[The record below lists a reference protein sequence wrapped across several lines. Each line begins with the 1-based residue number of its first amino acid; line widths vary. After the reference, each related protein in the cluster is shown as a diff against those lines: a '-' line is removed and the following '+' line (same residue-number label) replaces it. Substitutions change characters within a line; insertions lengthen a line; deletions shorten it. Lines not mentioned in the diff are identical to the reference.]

1 MLDEENTPNE
11 KPIDHDISAEEPS
24 REESDFSDD
33 SDAVTRLKSK
43 LDEAYGKQED
53 LHSKYLRTFAD
64 LDNLRKRSIRDRD
77 EAIQRTKKQILEDL
91 LPVID
96 SFNIGIDAAMKES
109 PDGPLVKGFKMAI
122 EQLDSVLEEYGL
134 VRIEAVG
141 ENFDPQFHEAIGY
154 ENSDREGVVL
164 KIVRNGYKIK
174 DQLLRPA
181 CVVVSKVE
189 VEGK

>member
-1 MLDEENTPNE
+1 MSDEENIPSENLIDQDVSAE
-11 KPIDHDISAEEPS
+11 KPSDEPS
-24 REESDFSDD
+24 DLSDNQ
-33 SDAVTRLKSK
+33 DAVTRLKSK

-96 SFNIGIDAAMKES
+96 SFNIGIDAAIKEN
-109 PDGPLVKGFKMAI
+109 PEGPLVKGFKMAI
-122 EQLDSVLEEYGL
+122 DQMDAVLGEYGL
-134 VRIEAVG
+134 ICIDAVG
-141 ENFDPQFHEAIGY
+141 QNFDPQFHEAIGY
-154 ENSDREGVVL
+154 ENGESDGLVL
-164 KIVRNGYKIK
+164 KIIRNGYKIK

-181 CVVVSKVE
+181 SVVVSKFE
-189 VEGK
+189 DE

>member
-1 MLDEENTPNE
+1 MFDEENIPNE
-11 KPIDHDISAEEPS
+11 NPIDQDGSTEEPS
-24 REESDFSDD
+24 EEISDPSDD
-33 SDAVTRLKSK
+33 PDAVSRLKSK

>member
-1 MLDEENTPNE
+1 MC
-11 KPIDHDISAEEPS
+11 
-24 REESDFSDD
+24 
-33 SDAVTRLKSK
+33 
-43 LDEAYGKQED
+43 
-53 LHSKYLRTFAD
+53 
-64 LDNLRKRSIRDRD
+64 IRD
-77 EAIQRTKKQILEDL
+77 
-91 LPVID
+91 
-96 SFNIGIDAAMKES
+96 S
-109 PDGPLVKGFKMAI
+109 
-122 EQLDSVLEEYGL
+122 
-134 VRIEAVG
+134 IEAVG

>member
-1 MLDEENTPNE
+1 MFDEENIPNE
-11 KPIDHDISAEEPS
+11 NPIDQDGST
-24 REESDFSDD
+24 EESPEEASERSDD
-33 SDAVTRLKSK
+33 SDAVSRLKSK

-96 SFNIGIDAAMKES
+96 SFNIGIDTAIKEN

-122 EQLDSVLEEYGL
+122 DQMDAVLGEYGL
-134 VRIEAVG
+134 ICIDAVG
-141 ENFDPQFHEAIGY
+141 QNFDPQFHEAIGY
-154 ENSDREGVVL
+154 ENGESDGIVL
-164 KIVRNGYKIK
+164 KIIRNGYKING
-174 DQLLRPA
+174 QLLRPA
-181 CVVVSKVE
+181 SVVVSKVE
-189 VEGK
+189 VKQ

>member
-1 MLDEENTPNE
+1 MFDEENIPNE
-11 KPIDHDISAEEPS
+11 NPIDQDGSTEETSEEISDP
-24 REESDFSDD
+24 SDD
-33 SDAVTRLKSK
+33 PDSVSRLKSK

-96 SFNIGIDAAMKES
+96 SFNIGIDAAVKEN

-122 EQLDSVLEEYGL
+122 DQMDAVLGEYGL
-134 VRIEAVG
+134 ICIDAVG
-141 ENFDPQFHEAIGY
+141 QNFDPQFHEAIGY
-154 ENSDREGVVL
+154 ENGESDGIVL
-164 KIVRNGYKIK
+164 KIIRNGYKIK
-174 DQLLRPA
+174 EQLLRPA
-181 CVVVSKVE
+181 SVVVSKVE
-189 VEGK
+189 VKQ

>member
-1 MLDEENTPNE
+1 MFDEENVLNE
-11 KPIDHDISAEEPS
+11 NPIDQDGSTEEPS
-24 REESDFSDD
+24 VEISDPSDD
-33 SDAVTRLKSK
+33 PDAVSRLKSK

-96 SFNIGIDAAMKES
+96 SFNIGIDAAIKEN

-122 EQLDSVLEEYGL
+122 DQMDAVLGEYGL
-134 VRIEAVG
+134 ISIDAVG
-141 ENFDPQFHEAIGY
+141 QNFDPQFHEAIGY
-154 ENSDREGVVL
+154 ENGESDGIVL
-164 KIVRNGYKIK
+164 KIIRNGYKIK
-174 DQLLRPA
+174 EHLLRPA
-181 CVVVSKVE
+181 SVVVSKVE
-189 VEGK
+189 VNQ

>member
-1 MLDEENTPNE
+1 MFDEENIPNE
-11 KPIDHDISAEEPS
+11 NPIDQDGSTEEPS
-24 REESDFSDD
+24 EEISDPSDD
-33 SDAVTRLKSK
+33 PDAVTRLKSK

-96 SFNIGIDAAMKES
+96 SFNIGIDAAIKEN

-122 EQLDSVLEEYGL
+122 DQMDAVLGEYGL
-134 VRIEAVG
+134 ISIDAVG
-141 ENFDPQFHEAIGY
+141 QNFDPQFHEAIGY
-154 ENSDREGVVL
+154 ENGESDGIVL
-164 KIVRNGYKIK
+164 KIIRNGYKIK
-174 DQLLRPA
+174 EQLLRPA
-181 CVVVSKVE
+181 SVVVSKVE
-189 VEGK
+189 VKQ

>member
-1 MLDEENTPNE
+1 MFDEENIPNE
-11 KPIDHDISAEEPS
+11 NPIDQDGSTEEPS
-24 REESDFSDD
+24 EEISDPSDD
-33 SDAVTRLKSK
+33 PDAVTRLKSK

-96 SFNIGIDAAMKES
+96 SFNIGIDAAIKEN

-122 EQLDSVLEEYGL
+122 DQMDAVLGEYGL
-134 VRIEAVG
+134 ICIDAVG
-141 ENFDPQFHEAIGY
+141 QNFDPQFHEAIGY
-154 ENSDREGVVL
+154 ENGESDGIVL
-164 KIVRNGYKIK
+164 KIIRNGYKIK
-174 DQLLRPA
+174 GQLLRPA
-181 CVVVSKVE
+181 SVVVSKVE
-189 VEGK
+189 VKQ

>member
-1 MLDEENTPNE
+1 MFDEENIPNE
-11 KPIDHDISAEEPS
+11 NPIDQDGSTEEPS
-24 REESDFSDD
+24 EEISDPSDD
-33 SDAVTRLKSK
+33 PDAVTRLKSK

-96 SFNIGIDAAMKES
+96 SFNIGIDAAIKEN

-122 EQLDSVLEEYGL
+122 DQMDAVLGEYGL
-134 VRIEAVG
+134 ICIDAVG
-141 ENFDPQFHEAIGY
+141 QNFDPQFHEAIGY
-154 ENSDREGVVL
+154 ENGESDGIVL
-164 KIVRNGYKIK
+164 KIIRNGYKING
-174 DQLLRPA
+174 QLLRPA
-181 CVVVSKVE
+181 SVVVSKVE
-189 VEGK
+189 VKQ

>member
-1 MLDEENTPNE
+1 MFDEENIPNE
-11 KPIDHDISAEEPS
+11 NPIDQDGSTEETSEEISD
-24 REESDFSDD
+24 RSDD
-33 SDAVTRLKSK
+33 PDAVSRLKSK

-96 SFNIGIDAAMKES
+96 SFNIGIDAAIKEN

-122 EQLDSVLEEYGL
+122 DQMDAVLGEYGL
-134 VRIEAVG
+134 ISIDAVG
-141 ENFDPQFHEAIGY
+141 QNFDPQFHEAIGY
-154 ENSDREGVVL
+154 ENGESDGIVL
-164 KIVRNGYKIK
+164 KIIRNGYKIK
-174 DQLLRPA
+174 EQLLRPA
-181 CVVVSKVE
+181 SVVVSKVE
-189 VEGK
+189 VKQ

>member
-1 MLDEENTPNE
+1 MFDEENVLNE
-11 KPIDHDISAEEPS
+11 NPIDQDGSTEEPS
-24 REESDFSDD
+24 EEISDPSDD
-33 SDAVTRLKSK
+33 PDSVSRLKSK

-96 SFNIGIDAAMKES
+96 SFNIGIDAAIKEN

-122 EQLDSVLEEYGL
+122 DQMDAVLGEYGL
-134 VRIEAVG
+134 ICIDAVG
-141 ENFDPQFHEAIGY
+141 QNFDPQFHEAIGY
-154 ENSDREGVVL
+154 ENGESDGIVL
-164 KIVRNGYKIK
+164 KIIRNGYKIK
-174 DQLLRPA
+174 EHLLRPA
-181 CVVVSKVE
+181 SVVVSKVE
-189 VEGK
+189 VNQ

>member
-1 MLDEENTPNE
+1 MFDEENIPNE
-11 KPIDHDISAEEPS
+11 NPIDQDGSTEETSEEISDP
-24 REESDFSDD
+24 SDD
-33 SDAVTRLKSK
+33 PDAVSRLKSK

-96 SFNIGIDAAMKES
+96 SFNIGIDAAIKEN

-122 EQLDSVLEEYGL
+122 DQMDAVLGEYGL
-134 VRIEAVG
+134 ICIDAVG
-141 ENFDPQFHEAIGY
+141 QNFDPQFHEAIGY
-154 ENSDREGVVL
+154 ENGESDGIVL
-164 KIVRNGYKIK
+164 KIIRNGYKIRE
-174 DQLLRPA
+174 QLLRPA
-181 CVVVSKVE
+181 SVVVSKVE
-189 VEGK
+189 DKQ

>member
-1 MLDEENTPNE
+1 MFDEENIPNE
-11 KPIDHDISAEEPS
+11 NPIDQDGSTEEPS
-24 REESDFSDD
+24 EEISDPSDD
-33 SDAVTRLKSK
+33 PDAVSRLKSK

-96 SFNIGIDAAMKES
+96 SFNIGIDAAIKEN

-122 EQLDSVLEEYGL
+122 DQMDAVLGEYGL
-134 VRIEAVG
+134 ICIDAVG
-141 ENFDPQFHEAIGY
+141 QNFDPQFHEAIGY
-154 ENSDREGVVL
+154 ENGESDGIVL
-164 KIVRNGYKIK
+164 KIIRNGYKIHG
-174 DQLLRPA
+174 QLLRPA
-181 CVVVSKVE
+181 SVVVSKVE
-189 VEGK
+189 VKQ

>member
-1 MLDEENTPNE
+1 MFDEENVLNE
-11 KPIDHDISAEEPS
+11 NPIDQDGSTEEPS
-24 REESDFSDD
+24 VEISDPSDD
-33 SDAVTRLKSK
+33 PDAVSRLKSK

-96 SFNIGIDAAMKES
+96 SFNIGIDAAIKEN

-122 EQLDSVLEEYGL
+122 DQMDAVLGEYGL
-134 VRIEAVG
+134 VCIDAVG
-141 ENFDPQFHEAIGY
+141 QNFDPQFHEAIGY
-154 ENSDREGVVL
+154 ENGESDGIVL
-164 KIVRNGYKIK
+164 KIIRNGYKIK
-174 DQLLRPA
+174 EQLLRPA
-181 CVVVSKVE
+181 SVVVSKVE
-189 VEGK
+189 VKQ

>member
-1 MLDEENTPNE
+1 MSDEENIPSENLIDQDVSAE
-11 KPIDHDISAEEPS
+11 KPSDEPS
-24 REESDFSDD
+24 DLSDNQ
-33 SDAVTRLKSK
+33 DAVTRLKSK

-96 SFNIGIDAAMKES
+96 SFNIGIDAAIKEN

-122 EQLDSVLEEYGL
+122 DQMDAVLGEYGL
-134 VRIEAVG
+134 ICIDAVG
-141 ENFDPQFHEAIGY
+141 QNFDPQFHEAIGY
-154 ENSDREGVVL
+154 ENGESDGLVL
-164 KIVRNGYKIK
+164 KIIRNGYKIRE
-174 DQLLRPA
+174 QLLRPA
-181 CVVVSKVE
+181 SVVVSKVE
-189 VEGK
+189 DKQ

>member
-1 MLDEENTPNE
+1 MFDEENIPNE
-11 KPIDHDISAEEPS
+11 NPIDQDGSTEEPS
-24 REESDFSDD
+24 EEASDRFDD
-33 SDAVTRLKSK
+33 PDAVSRLKSK

-96 SFNIGIDAAMKES
+96 SFNIGIDAAIKEN

-122 EQLDSVLEEYGL
+122 DQMDAVLGEYGL
-134 VRIEAVG
+134 ICIDAVG
-141 ENFDPQFHEAIGY
+141 QNFDPQFHEAIGY
-154 ENSDREGVVL
+154 ENGESDGIVL
-164 KIVRNGYKIK
+164 KIIRNGYKING
-174 DQLLRPA
+174 QLLRPA
-181 CVVVSKVE
+181 SVVVSKVE
-189 VEGK
+189 VKQ

>member
-1 MLDEENTPNE
+1 MFDEENVLNE
-11 KPIDHDISAEEPS
+11 NPIDQDGSTEEPS
-24 REESDFSDD
+24 VEISDPSDD
-33 SDAVTRLKSK
+33 PDAVSRLKSK

-96 SFNIGIDAAMKES
+96 SFNIGIDAAIKEN

-122 EQLDSVLEEYGL
+122 DQMDAVLGEYGL
-134 VRIEAVG
+134 ISIDAVG
-141 ENFDPQFHEAIGY
+141 QNFDPQFHEAIGY
-154 ENSDREGVVL
+154 ENGESDGIVL
-164 KIVRNGYKIK
+164 KIIRNGYKIK
-174 DQLLRPA
+174 EQLLRPA
-181 CVVVSKVE
+181 SVVVSKVE
-189 VEGK
+189 VKQ

>member
-1 MLDEENTPNE
+1 MFDEENIPNE
-11 KPIDHDISAEEPS
+11 NPIDQDGSTEEPS
-24 REESDFSDD
+24 VEISDPSDD
-33 SDAVTRLKSK
+33 PDAVSRLKSK

-96 SFNIGIDAAMKES
+96 SFNIGIDAAIKEN

-122 EQLDSVLEEYGL
+122 DQMDAVLGEYGL
-134 VRIEAVG
+134 ISIDAVG
-141 ENFDPQFHEAIGY
+141 QNFDPQFHEAIGY
-154 ENSDREGVVL
+154 ENGESDGIVL
-164 KIVRNGYKIK
+164 KIIRNGYKIK
-174 DQLLRPA
+174 EHLLRPA
-181 CVVVSKVE
+181 SVVVSKVE
-189 VEGK
+189 VKQ

>member
-1 MLDEENTPNE
+1 MFDKENIHNE
-11 KPIDHDISAEEPS
+11 NPIDQDGSTEEPS
-24 REESDFSDD
+24 EEISDPSDD
-33 SDAVTRLKSK
+33 PDAVSRLKSK

-96 SFNIGIDAAMKES
+96 SFNIGIDAAIKEN

-122 EQLDSVLEEYGL
+122 DQMDAVLGEYGL
-134 VRIEAVG
+134 ICIDAVG
-141 ENFDPQFHEAIGY
+141 QNFDPQFHEAIGY
-154 ENSDREGVVL
+154 ENGESDGIVL
-164 KIVRNGYKIK
+164 KIIRNGYKIK
-174 DQLLRPA
+174 EQLLRPA
-181 CVVVSKVE
+181 SVVVSKVE
-189 VEGK
+189 VNQ